1 MHHMR
6 TSISFNLTREEATK
20 TKELA
25 HTRGF
30 ATTSDYLRFLLSQDD
45 VDLITE
51 DELTARAKQVNR
63 LHKKGKLI
71 KAKTLADL
79 LN

>member
-1 MHHMR
+1 MR
-6 TSISFNLTREEATK
+6 TSISFNLTREEAIK
-20 TKELA
+20 TKALA

-30 ATTSDYLRFLLSQDD
+30 VSTSDYLRFLLAQDD

-51 DELTARAKQVNR
+51 DELVARAKQVNR

-71 KAKTLADL
+71 KATSLVDL